1 MAVANCPECQEEV
14 SLPTASEE
22 ATVQCP
28 LCGAEYVLSKIINAL
43 PPALIVLEIRLYDQP
58 CLVRVNQQHLWNVI
72 KAIKTKFANE

>member
-28 LCGAEYVLSKIINAL
+28 LCGAEYVLSKIINTL
-43 PPALIVLEIRLYDQP
+43 PPALIVLDDPLAVSPATCLLYTSPSPRD
-58 CLVRVNQQHLWNVI
+58 RG
-72 KAIKTKFANE
+72 